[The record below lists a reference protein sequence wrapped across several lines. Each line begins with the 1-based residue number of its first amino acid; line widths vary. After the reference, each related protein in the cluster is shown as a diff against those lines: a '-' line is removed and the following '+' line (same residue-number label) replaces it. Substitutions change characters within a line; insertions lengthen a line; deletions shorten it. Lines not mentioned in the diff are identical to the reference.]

1 VEVEEEEEAE
11 RINLNEVDAP
21 VAERLRAGLAHLS
34 EVLEEV
40 DALDVAIPL
49 VPGQR
54 GHPAA
59 MRARAEIL
67 AASEGIYE
75 AVGLLWGSVVEA
87 REIANDVQAGIGGL
101 RDEALRLGIELIDFQ
116 IQAGGWR
123 ERALDSEARL
133 RDAELEIASLRARL
147 GEEKD
152 E

>member
-1 VEVEEEEEAE
+1 
-11 RINLNEVDAP
+11 
-21 VAERLRAGLAHLS
+21 
-34 EVLEEV
+34 
-40 DALDVAIPL
+40 
-49 VPGQR
+49 
-54 GHPAA
+54 

-87 REIANDVQAGIGGL
+87 REIANDVHAGIGGL

-133 RDAELEIASLRARL
+133 RDAELEIASLRAQL